1 MQILRV
7 IRENGAISRV
17 DLSDFLQITRAAVTI
32 ITNEMIAQGILEEV
46 GEAPVDP
53 YAETRK
59 GRRKIL
65 LDINPTYRFALGAYI
80 DSDNISIGMTT
91 LNAATMDKRT
101 ISITAT
107 TSMEEIVKV
116 LCENARKMMEDSCLT
131 SERIVGMGIGVMPSM
146 WQVMGVRENR
156 DGLDFSRL
164 IEAVSQELDVR
175 VFCGNAISL
184 FAVASNRY
192 QEHLGAPL
200 NQVLL
205 YAAENGY
212 HIAVLYRNDLRDEF
226 QRDTQVADALC
237 VKPDG
242 RALTGYCRGS
252 VKAEL
257 TPQAIAEKVS
267 SLYGAEPNQT
277 PALYMLTA
285 GQCSAVTM
293 AQVLTAL
300 DEGDEVLRPIVTEL
314 LDEFCL
320 MLNNLEHMFF
330 ARHISLYKFGFTEQH
345 LTRIRERMEWMAGA
359 EAAEKIVLCD
369 IEERYHFLS
378 GCAYAIQNGFFHSGG
393 MGTLDLE
400 EEEEKERE
408 RERKRG

>member
-1 MQILRV
+1 
-7 IRENGAISRV
+7 
-17 DLSDFLQITRAAVTI
+17 
-32 ITNEMIAQGILEEV
+32 
-46 GEAPVDP
+46 
-53 YAETRK
+53 
-59 GRRKIL
+59 
-65 LDINPTYRFALGAYI
+65 
-80 DSDNISIGMTT
+80 
-91 LNAATMDKRT
+91 
-101 ISITAT
+101 
-107 TSMEEIVKV
+107 
-116 LCENARKMMEDSCLT
+116 
-131 SERIVGMGIGVMPSM
+131 
-146 WQVMGVRENR
+146 
-156 DGLDFSRL
+156 
-164 IEAVSQELDVR
+164 
-175 VFCGNAISL
+175 
-184 FAVASNRY
+184 
-192 QEHLGAPL
+192 
-200 NQVLL
+200 
-205 YAAENGY
+205 
-212 HIAVLYRNDLRDEF
+212 
-226 QRDTQVADALC
+226 
-237 VKPDG
+237 
-242 RALTGYCRGS
+242 
-252 VKAEL
+252 
-257 TPQAIAEKVS
+257 
-267 SLYGAEPNQT
+267 
-277 PALYMLTA
+277 MLTA